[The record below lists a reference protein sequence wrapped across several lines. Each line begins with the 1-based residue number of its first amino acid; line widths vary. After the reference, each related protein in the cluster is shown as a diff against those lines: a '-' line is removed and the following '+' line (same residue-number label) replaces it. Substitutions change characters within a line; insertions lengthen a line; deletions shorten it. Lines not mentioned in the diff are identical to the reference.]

1 MFRRLLTAAG
11 LLLVLGLPSV
21 PAIAFAADNSPSG
34 TSTPGSETG
43 VGIRLL
49 DVPAATQTDPRAR
62 SYIVDNLAPGTTIHR
77 RVEVQNNT
85 NSAQTV
91 QVYAGAAHIQ
101 DNSFVGEDG
110 AAKNALTTWT
120 SLDHP
125 ALTMAPGGKADV
137 VATIAVPADAPE
149 GEQYAAIWAEVRAPA
164 DPKTHIVSA
173 SRAGVR
179 VYLSVGPGNGPAA
192 DFSITSVTASRDK
205 TGAPSIDATVTNSGG
220 RALDLSGTVMLT
232 AGPGGLSAGP
242 FPTPKTI
249 TLTPGSQGSIPLA
262 LSTTIPDGPWTA
274 TVTLHSGLITHT
286 ATTQLTFPQAGQSN
300 NVPVSANPLI
310 PGWLL
315 VMIAAIALSGAGVLL
330 WFLLRRRRNRPQNH
344 RAEVTP

>member
-1 MFRRLLTAAG
+1 MFRRLLTTAG
-11 LLLVLGLPSV
+11 LLLALALTSA
-21 PAIAFAADNSPSG
+21 PAIALAADNTPSS
-34 TSTPGSETG
+34 TSTPGSGTG
-43 VGIRLL
+43 IGIRLL

-62 SYIVDNLAPGTTIHR
+62 SYIIDNLPPGTTIHR

-85 NSAQTV
+85 SSTQTV

-101 DNSFVGEDG
+101 DNSFVGDDG
-110 AAKNALTTWT
+110 AAKNMLTTWT

-125 ALTMAPGGKADV
+125 TLTMAPGGKADV
-137 VATIAVPADAPE
+137 AATIAVPADAPE
-149 GEQYAAIWAEVRAPA
+149 GEQYAAIWAEIRAPA
-164 DPKTHIVSA
+164 DPQTHIVSA

-205 TGAPSIDATVTNSGG
+205 SGAPSIDAAVTNSGG

-249 TLTPGSQGSIPLA
+249 TLPPGSQGAVPLA
-262 LSTTIPDGPWTA
+262 LSPTIPNGPWTV
-274 TVTLHSGLITHT
+274 TITLHSGLITHT

-300 NVPVSANPLI
+300 NVPVSTDPLI
-310 PGWLL
+310 PGWLMI
-315 VMIAAIALSGAGVLL
+315 MIAAIALLGAGLLL
-330 WFLLRRRRNRPQNH
+330 WFLLQRRRSRPQSH
-344 RAEVTP
+344 RAEITL